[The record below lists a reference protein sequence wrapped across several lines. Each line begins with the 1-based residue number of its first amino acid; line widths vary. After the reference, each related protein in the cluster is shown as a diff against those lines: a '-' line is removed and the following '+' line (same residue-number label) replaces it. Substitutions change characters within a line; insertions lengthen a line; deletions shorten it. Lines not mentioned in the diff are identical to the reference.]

1 MVELL
6 VAVAVYRPSIFS
18 TIVELLHLSLSNY
31 TMTNLKLVFTI
42 SSILLALVF
51 INGISSVMGR
61 PLKKEHII
69 TTTYEN
75 SVKEMGTVED
85 NNILLWR
92 RSIIENAANDGGV
105 DKWIDDFRPTDPGH
119 SPGAGHSSP
128 TPKDASN
135 GAPRP

>member
-1 MVELL
+1 
-6 VAVAVYRPSIFS
+6 
-18 TIVELLHLSLSNY
+18 
-31 TMTNLKLVFTI
+31 MTNLKLVFTI

-92 RSIIENAANDGGV
+92 RSIIENNAANDGGV

-128 TPKDASN
+128 TPKDATN

>member
-1 MVELL
+1 M
-6 VAVAVYRPSIFS
+6 A
-18 TIVELLHLSLSNY
+18 
-31 TMTNLKLVFTI
+31 NLKLVFTM
-42 SSILLALVF
+42 SSILLVLVF
-51 INGISSVMGR
+51 FNGIVPAMGR
-61 PLKKEHII
+61 PLKKEHI

-92 RSIIENAANDGGV
+92 RSIIENNAANDGGV

-128 TPKDASN
+128 TPKDATN